1 MYMEER
7 SKRWISTME
16 SVEIKDPKTFDT
28 YLLDR
33 HPPKTQWAFVGR
45 GFLYSDI
52 QFKPSSLIES
62 RGRKIIPAFTL
73 DPFFIPTA

>member
-52 QFKPSSLIES
+52 QFWSEP
-62 RGRKIIPAFTL
+62 
-73 DPFFIPTA
+73 